1 MSSDYIKM
9 EGGINMNVKKYGE
22 IWYLIG
28 DLPRLNGNGYRL
40 LNHLLFEGASTQIQ
54 ISETRAWKFSS
65 VSNTM
70 RRLYEMGLVECF
82 AKDKKFVYSFNYC
95 WANENLDKALP
106 VVNGELEINKEL
118 NDNLLRKIIYKVSDI
133 SQMTANCYRVY
144 GDVLM
149 YGPTTRKEVYERRE
163 WKIAGVNQSFQKL
176 IDWGLLECEKENGKD
191 TYSAKL
197 SVD

>member
-1 MSSDYIKM
+1 
-9 EGGINMNVKKYGE
+9 MNVKEYGE

-70 RRLYEMGLVECF
+70 RKLYEMGLVECS
-82 AKDKKFVYSFNYC
+82 AKDKKFVYSFNYD
-95 WANENLDKALP
+95 WANENIDKALS
-106 VVNGELEINKEL
+106 VANGQLEINKEL
-118 NDNLLRKIIYKVSDI
+118 SEDLLRKIIYKVSDM

-149 YGPTTRKEVYERRE
+149 YGFTTRKELYERRQ
-163 WKIAGVNQSFQKL
+163 WKIACVNRIFQKL
-176 IDWGLLECEKENGKD
+176 LELGLLECKKENGKD
-191 TYSAKL
+191 IYSAKL